1 VPKVFEKDGYRFFFY
16 SNDHAPLHV
25 HVRYGDG
32 EAVFNLLDEIILRES
47 VGLKVKELSK
57 AQRLI
62 TEHRALIERKWHE
75 HFA

>member
-1 VPKVFEKDGYRFFFY
+1 VNRRPDTEKLRGLRL
-16 SNDHAPLHV
+16 SVAPEINGLTE
-25 HVRYGDG
+25 RYGDG
-32 EAVFNLLDEIILRES
+32 EAVFNLLDEIVLRES

-62 TEHRALIERKWHE
+62 AEHRALIERKWHE

>member
-62 TEHRALIERKWHE
+62 TEHRVLIERKWHE